1 MSKNYIIFG
10 ASQGLGDAFVK
21 GLPSSGDT
29 VWIVSRS
36 EPSSLN
42 IDDGVRRIW
51 LKIDLSS
58 QTHIP
63 FMLEALKN
71 QTIDVLI
78 YNVGLSKLCFRT

>member
-1 MSKNYIIFG
+1 MSKKLYHIWCESRIR
-10 ASQGLGDAFVK
+10 DAFVK

-63 FMLEALKN
+63 LC
-71 QTIDVLI
+71 
-78 YNVGLSKLCFRT
+78 SKH

>member
-1 MSKNYIIFG
+1 MRKNYIIFG

-58 QTHIP
+58 QTQYP
-63 FMLEALKN
+63 FYARSIGE
-71 QTIDVLI
+71 Q
-78 YNVGLSKLCFRT
+78 GH